1 MNIFKEIKAVCV
13 CVCSHV
19 CSWEIVAIVIW
30 LLGQRENLKSKRGR
44 GCYYKPTVKL
54 RIAVTY
60 TASIWAKWVMGK
72 TRTSKVCMYV
82 YVEGKL
88 GRNKN
93 SAAVPQAP
101 NSCLSGRSVIWSSQA
116 LFPWGL
122 WCSNTW
128 KEVCSLYSC
137 VQDGQMLYW
146 RNEEILD
153 LNCPHFDLSPLLL
166 FVPCRMCS
174 VAGIQS
180 SLSLG
185 WSKAW
190 KTTCRVIKMQG

>member
-1 MNIFKEIKAVCV
+1 MGEENEEDGKKARIVKDGWYEQEQQKENMNIFKEIKAVCV

-153 LNCPHFDLSPLLL
+153 LNCPHKVLTL
-166 FVPCRMCS
+166 
-174 VAGIQS
+174 I
-180 SLSLG
+180 
-185 WSKAW
+185 
-190 KTTCRVIKMQG
+190 